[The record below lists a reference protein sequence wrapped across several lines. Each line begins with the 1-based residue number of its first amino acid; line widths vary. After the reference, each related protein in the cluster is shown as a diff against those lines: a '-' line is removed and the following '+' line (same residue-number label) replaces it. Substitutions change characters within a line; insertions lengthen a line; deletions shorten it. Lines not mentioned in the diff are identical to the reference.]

1 MRSVRI
7 RPGIAL
13 DVTLAGT
20 VLTRDLSVGGDAWSK
35 GRRLTRA
42 DLLRLEQEPVESRGA
57 WAGTGRDPGSI
68 TLLIPERDDI
78 HEDDAARRLA
88 DAVAG
93 PGVVLQGP
101 RESRV
106 DLVAKHDGVL
116 RVRVRTMERIDA
128 IDGLSVFSAFD
139 GQVVAA
145 DALVGSVKTGP
156 HLVDRRDLELAEALV
171 EGRRDPVIDVRPFR
185 PARIGALVRES
196 LAEAGRRRFE
206 AGLRTR
212 VTALG
217 SRLSHV
223 AYVGDDIGSV
233 EATLRTLASGSTRVD
248 VLLTAGAGSTD
259 PQDPVFEALA
269 ALGGHVVSH
278 GVPAHPGS
286 MLILARLW
294 KTTIIGLP
302 TCGAYSKATA
312 VDLLL
317 PWLLSGE
324 PPTRATAARLA
335 HGGILDRDQRFRFP
349 GYAQKLEAP
358 GG

>member
-1 MRSVRI
+1 MRSVRV

-13 DVTLAGT
+13 DATLAGS
-20 VLTRDLSVGGDAWSK
+20 VLTRDLRVGGEAWSK
-35 GRRLTRA
+35 GRRLTRE
-42 DLLRLEQEPVESRGA
+42 DLLRLERDPVEARGA

-68 TLLIPERDDI
+68 TLLLPERDDV
-78 HEDDAARRLA
+78 HEDVAARRLA

-93 PGVVLQGP
+93 PGVTVRGP
-101 RESRV
+101 VESRV
-106 DLVAKHDGVL
+106 DLLATHDGVL
-116 RVRVRTMERIDA
+116 RVRVARMERIDA
-128 IDGLSVFSAFD
+128 IDGLSVFSALD

-145 DALVGSVKTGP
+145 GALVGSVKTGP
-156 HLVDRRDLELAEALV
+156 HLVDRRDLELAESLV

-185 PARIGALVRES
+185 PSRIGALVRES
-196 LAEAGRRRFE
+196 LPEAGRRRFE

-223 AYVGDDIGSV
+223 AYVRDEPEEV
-233 EATLRTLASGSTRVD
+233 EATLRTLAAGQARVD

-259 PQDPVFEALA
+259 PQDPVFQALET
-269 ALGGHVVSH
+269 LGGHIVSH

-324 PPTRATAARLA
+324 PPTRATVARLS

-349 GYAQKLEAP
+349 DYARSLDDP
-358 GG
+358 MG

>member
-13 DVTLAGT
+13 DATLAGS
-20 VLTRDLSVGGDAWSK
+20 VLTRDLRVGGEGWSK
-35 GRRLTRA
+35 GRRLTRE
-42 DLLRLEQEPVESRGA
+42 DLLRLEREPVEARGA

-68 TLLIPERDDI
+68 TLLIADRDDI
-78 HEDDAARRLA
+78 HEDEAARRLA

-93 PGVVLQGP
+93 PGVLLRGP
-101 RESRV
+101 AESRV
-106 DLVAKHDGVL
+106 DLLAKHDGVL
-116 RVRVRTMERIDA
+116 RVRVSRMERIDA
-128 IDGLSVFSAFD
+128 IDGLSVFSALD

-145 DALVGSVKTGP
+145 GALVGSVKTGP
-156 HLVDRRDLELAEALV
+156 HLVDRRDLELAESLV
-171 EGRRDPVIDVRPFR
+171 EGRREPVIDVRPFR
-185 PARIGALVRES
+185 PSRIGALVRES
-196 LAEAGRRRFE
+196 LPEAGRRRFE

-223 AYVGDDIGSV
+223 AYVRDEPDEV
-233 EATLRTLASGSTRVD
+233 EATLRTLAAGPARVD

-259 PQDPVFEALA
+259 PEDPVFQALE
-269 ALGGHVVSH
+269 ALGGHIVSH

-324 PPTRATAARLA
+324 PPSRATVARLA

-349 GYAQKLEAP
+349 DYARSLDDP
-358 GG
+358 TG